1 MFSRSVNETS
11 SVIRMTI
18 IGDAIFWS
26 VAYGWGGLL
35 AHALMAHAL
44 MAHALMAHAVMG
56 HALMAHLVPMSHC
69 YKYGHNVA
77 FITFVA
83 CHNVALYTVLMS
95 HTVLMS
101 QCYDLVTMSHCS
113 VLKEPPLVSL

>member
-1 MFSRSVNETS
+1 MFSRSVNNTS
-11 SVIRMTI
+11 SVIRMMI
-18 IGDAIFWS
+18 VGDAIFWS

-44 MAHALMAHAVMG
+44 IAHTVMG

-95 HTVLMS
+95 HTVLTS